1 MDEDGEGVAE
11 LVAVEGALGF
21 SDHDGVEAAVGVAE
35 GLEEFVGA
43 GAALPGQGA
52 AVADVEVFG
61 DDLAA
66 GGFDQGSGAGEL
78 PVSGGLGILKVLGG
92 AAAGEGEADHVR

>member
-21 SDHDGVEAAVGVAE
+21 SDHDGVEAAVRVAE
-35 GLEEFVGA
+35 GFEEFVGA

-52 AVADVEVFG
+52 VVE
-61 DDLAA
+61 DAR
-66 GGFDQGSGAGEL
+66 FD
-78 PVSGGLGILKVLGG
+78 P
-92 AAAGEGEADHVR
+92 